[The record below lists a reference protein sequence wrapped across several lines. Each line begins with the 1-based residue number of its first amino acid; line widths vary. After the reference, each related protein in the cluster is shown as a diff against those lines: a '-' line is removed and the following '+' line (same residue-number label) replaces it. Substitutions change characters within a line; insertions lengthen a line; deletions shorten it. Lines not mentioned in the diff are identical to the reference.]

1 MKITDFKVV
10 YICPDHNEKY
20 HRRKLHMD
28 SLLTAMGFK
37 EIVHFKSGTE
47 SYPDCLGLA
56 IKSILTT
63 YMEEPILLLEDDVE
77 SIDQMEFDYIESADA
92 IYFGLSKWR
101 GGFIKNECE
110 GTAQFEC
117 YSKNQVRILNMLSGH
132 AILFISKQYKNAV
145 LNAIST
151 NTVIKMQTDILMA
164 RLHSQF
170 QVLANTVPTF
180 YQSLKFN
187 EEQTDP
193 VNNVETAT
201 KIQINPD
208 TLAVSQI

>member
-20 HRRKLHMD
+20 HKRKLYMD
-28 SLLTAMGFK
+28 SFLTSMGFK

-47 SYPDCLGLA
+47 SYPNCLGLA

-77 SIDQMEFDYIESADA
+77 SIDQIEFDYVESADA

-101 GGFIKNECE
+101 GSFIKNEFE

-145 LNAIST
+145 IDAMNEAVRTKSYNDVMMSRIQH
-151 NTVIKMQTDILMA
+151 K
-164 RLHSQF
+164 F

-187 EEQTDP
+187 QEQTDP
-193 VNNVETAT
+193 LNNVETST
-201 KIQINPD
+201 KITIHPD
-208 TLAVSQI
+208 TLAVTQI